1 MTTYVYNVDASV
13 LDGDNPHFLI
23 FSAPATPFPETVKI
37 FRSAITSDKPSFEF
51 WRTDSHVEEQIEALR
66 YDADSGIAIFTYSGW
81 KEVVLSLRG
90 APPEVLAVFEPYQRY
105 SYVPIPDTTATPG
118 PKLRL

>member
-1 MTTYVYNVDASV
+1 MTTYVYNGEASV
-13 LDGDNPHFLI
+13 LSGDQLNFLI
-23 FSAPATPFPETVKI
+23 FSAPATPHPDTIKI
-37 FRSAITSDKPSFEF
+37 YRNAITSESPSFEF
-51 WRTDSHVEEQIEALR
+51 WHTDSHVEEQIEALR
-66 YDADSGIAIFTYSGW
+66 YDPVSGIAIFTYRGW

-105 SYVPIPDTTATPG
+105 SLMPSTATPRG